1 MAEAKTA
8 PPSPAPTTGTK
19 AAELSLHTY
28 EVHIPGNKP
37 LTIQAVSEADAI
49 QRYKRQMG
57 IIASPHDPTVAL
69 ISSAGQ

>member
-1 MAEAKTA
+1 MAEAKTT
-8 PPSPAPTTGTK
+8 PPAPTTGTK

-49 QRYKRQMG
+49 HRYKQQMG
-57 IIASPHDPTVAL
+57 IIASPHEPTVTRT
-69 ISSAGQ
+69 SSGNG

>member
-1 MAEAKTA
+1 MAEAKTT
-8 PPSPAPTTGTK
+8 PPSPSTVTK
-19 AAELSLHTY
+19 AAELSLHPY

-49 QRYKRQMG
+49 HRYKQQMG
-57 IIASPHDPTVAL
+57 IIASPHEPTVAL